1 MKEIVELLQGIEY
14 DYEVKEIG
22 MSVYDVIENAYSN
35 SILVS
40 SKPIGFTDRGLNTI
54 LLETDTKRQFD
65 IYIVA
70 NDSLDAIERQ
80 YNAEAVSKKVIVE
93 LINNGFT
100 DLTNYEVF
108 ELENAKQALMTVFV
122 VSGTVE
128 DSLC

>member
-1 MKEIVELLQGIEY
+1 MKELVELLQGIDT
-14 DYEVKEIG
+14 DYETKEIG
-22 MSVYDVIENAYSN
+22 MSVYDVIGNAYSN

-40 SKPIGFTDRGLNTI
+40 SKPIGFTDRGLNVI

-70 NDSLDAIERQ
+70 NDSLDPIERQ
-80 YNAEAVSKKVIVE
+80 YNAETISKKVIVE
-93 LINNGFT
+93 LINNGYN
-100 DLTNYEVF
+100 DLTHYEVF
-108 ELENAKQALMTVFV
+108 EVENAKQTLMTVFV